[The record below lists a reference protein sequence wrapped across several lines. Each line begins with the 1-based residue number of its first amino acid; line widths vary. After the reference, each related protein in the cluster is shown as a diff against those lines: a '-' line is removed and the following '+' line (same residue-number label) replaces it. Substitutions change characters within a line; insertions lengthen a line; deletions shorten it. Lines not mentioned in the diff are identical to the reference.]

1 MTGVPCPGRNS
12 VQFREARERNVKG
25 IKEGEGELLRRGTGR
40 VARLCSVTSVWE
52 VAVLLK

>member
-1 MTGVPCPGRNS
+1 VTGVPCPGRNS